1 MPWTSAEAV
10 MHTKKASS
18 PKKKQV
24 WSEVANKQLDKSGDD
39 ASAVRVA
46 NYVVKGMGKGKKK
59 LLSSKK
65 SCGSKSCSKR

>member
-10 MHTKKASS
+10 KHTKKASS
-18 PKKKQV
+18 SKKKQI

-46 NYVVKGMGKGKKK
+46 NYVVKGMGKKK

>member
-1 MPWTSAEAV
+1 

-39 ASAVRVA
+39 ASAIRVA

-59 LLSSKK
+59 LPQK

>member
-39 ASAVRVA
+39 ASAIRVA
-46 NYVVKGMGKGKKK
+46 NYAVKGMKKGSGKKSNK
-59 LLSSKK
+59 SGSCK
-65 SCGSKSCSKR
+65 SCGKR